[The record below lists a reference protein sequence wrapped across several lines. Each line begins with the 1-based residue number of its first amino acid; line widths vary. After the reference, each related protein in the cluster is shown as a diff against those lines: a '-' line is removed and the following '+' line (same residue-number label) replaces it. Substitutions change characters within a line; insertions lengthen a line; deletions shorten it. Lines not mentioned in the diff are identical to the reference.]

1 MSLYS
6 FISWLID
13 NGIPFLHMRRLDTG
27 MRNKVLIALM
37 IWIAAAVFIGASG
50 FAAKLTPPAP
60 QAILFGLVLLL
71 FIFFAISSGFR
82 HWIMSVDIRSLVLI
96 HVSRF
101 VGIYFLMLY
110 AEGRLPYDF
119 AVPGGWGDI
128 VVASGAVALAAFCP
142 KEGKKGRIFYLIWNT
157 SGLVD
162 ILFVVATAASLAMAN
177 PESMSELLKLPLWL
191 LPSFLVPVIIFTHI
205 IVFVRLY
212 RGRLDH
218 SVRF

>member
-1 MSLYS
+1 M
-6 FISWLID
+6 
-13 NGIPFLHMRRLDTG
+13 MRLDTG

-50 FAAKLTPPAP
+50 FSAKLTPPAP
-60 QAILFGLVLLL
+60 QVILFGLVLLL
-71 FIFFAISSGFR
+71 FIFFALSSGFR
-82 HWIMSVDIRSLVLI
+82 RWIMSIDIRTLVLI

-119 AVPGGWGDI
+119 AVPGGRGDI
-128 VVASGAVALAAFCP
+128 IVASGAVALAAFCP
-142 KEGKKGRIFYLIWNT
+142 VDGRRGKFFYFIWNT
-157 SGLVD
+157 AGLVD

-177 PESMSELLKLPLWL
+177 PESMSELQKLPLWL

-205 IVFVRLY
+205 IIFVRLY
-212 RGRLDH
+212 RGRRDH
-218 SVRF
+218 VMRF